1 MAREYSITANGM
13 TISAAKTL
21 IFINVGTTRGIEILR
36 FWVGQSGTTTGEM
49 VRVQAITQVSA
60 FPTLTSYTPLAL
72 KLGDGAS
79 AITGGTT
86 GAAGTCGVDSGA
98 VGAGT
103 KTVRFERSFY
113 NLNGTEWLAGPHD
126 SIVLAPSGTSGF
138 GLYVPVS
145 PTGTG
150 GWNATLIYRELG

>member
-1 MAREYSITANGM
+1 MAREYSITANGL
-13 TISAAKTL
+13 TVSGAKTL
-21 IFINVGTTRGIEILR
+21 IFLNVGTTRAIEIVR
-36 FWVGQSGTTTGEM
+36 FWIGQSGTATGEM
-49 VRVQAITQVSA
+49 VRMQAVTQVSA
-60 FPTLTSYTPLAL
+60 FPTLTSYTPLPL

-79 AITGGTT
+79 AITGATN
-86 GAAGTCGVDSGA
+86 GAAGTCGINASA
-98 VGAGT
+98 EGAGA

-138 GLYVPVS
+138 GLYIPAA